1 MKVSYPVERNNFF
14 MQTNT
19 VLFQQEP
26 FAAHVGMEPKIE
38 DIHIRH
44 ERQTL
49 RRLPRSGAVLFMV
62 RTYLKPVIGLESD
75 PQSLWN
81 LSQSIKA
88 MPDVMADYKGRKIWG
103 KVFESWSEQKLAGFK
118 PSDDEAKLL

>member
-1 MKVSYPVERNNFF
+1 
-14 MQTNT
+14 MQTNR

-26 FAAHVGMEPKIE
+26 FSAEIGVEPKIE
-38 DIHIRH
+38 DVHIRY

-49 RRLPRSGAVLFMV
+49 RRLPRSRAVLFMV
-62 RTYLKPVIGLESD
+62 RTYLKAVVELEND
-75 PQSLWN
+75 RQSLWN

-103 KVFESWSEQKLAGFK
+103 KVFESWSEQQLADFK
-118 PSDDEAKLL
+118 PSEGEAKVL